1 MAVNPKITAR
11 SATKKAKKAKMPKA
25 STKDLKALE
34 VADASPALI
43 KSLFGK
49 YIFGAD
55 AGYKHYK
62 ANRKAGHSMQDSFKY
77 LWSRHDLETIMQ
89 NEPY

>member
-1 MAVNPKITAR
+1 MAVD
-11 SATKKAKKAKMPKA
+11 KKAVAAMARKKKPKMPKA

-43 KSLFGK
+43 ESLFGK

-55 AGYKHYK
+55 EGYKHYK

-77 LWSRHDLETIMQ
+77 LWDRHDLETIIQ
-89 NEPY
+89 NDPF